1 MGRPRG
7 AWSDKQFRH
16 ALNLAVNEE
25 TAEGIKKLRAIATK
39 LVDCALEGQ
48 SWAIDQVASRLDG
61 KPAQEISL
69 DATVT
74 HDLAD
79 LTDAELADRIKRE
92 LGALA
97 GRGKEATD
105 QGKLH

>member
-1 MGRPRG
+1 MAKRG
-7 AWSDKQFRH
+7 NRWSDKEWRE
-16 ALNLAVNEE
+16 AIRLAVHEE
-25 TAEGIKKLRAIATK
+25 DESGVKKLRRLATV
-39 LVDCALEGQ
+39 LVNAALEGKMDALQ
-48 SWAIDQVASRLDG
+48 EIGNRLDG
-61 KPAQEISL
+61 KPAQEIDL

-97 GRGKEATD
+97 GRGKEAAD